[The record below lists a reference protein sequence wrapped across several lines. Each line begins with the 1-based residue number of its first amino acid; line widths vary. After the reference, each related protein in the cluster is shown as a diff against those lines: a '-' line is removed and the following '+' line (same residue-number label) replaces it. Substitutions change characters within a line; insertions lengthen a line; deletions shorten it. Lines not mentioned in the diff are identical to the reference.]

1 MLWHIMTLI
10 RTCWSCLAESLP
22 ICPLM
27 LWGQTPNPSMSRL
40 LLAWSDSWCQSWSLS
55 FHVLALSLHGSWFS
69 RSSLRFKQK
78 SVAVPQM
85 NAGFNA
91 CYTSQLTAMKMPLNL
106 IAPFLQQPVMY
117 SSCRKK
123 GVKASGITR
132 AICLTNASSSRILSP
147 GPMSPTAQ
155 SGRSFQDIS
164 PHPSVGEVS
173 ALPSAGQSPSAS
185 PDGLSAGWGGCG
197 GPSTLSTIFSGPKE
211 VRSLPK
217 SSSGEHSCL
226 PSLAENLMEEEATP
240 SRPHQS
246 FQTLDV
252 VMVGLSGGH
261 RAPSPL
267 VPMRVFGGVGRMQ
280 VVPGPP
286 QLTKGLGCYRAAGWQ
301 GGRWKGGHGSGGS
314 LETSPR
320 GARGEENQKKNTRLG
335 KKPLSAPPKSPC
347 RSEWKVRLE
356 QKNGGKGH

>member
-1 MLWHIMTLI
+1 
-10 RTCWSCLAESLP
+10 
-22 ICPLM
+22 M

-123 GVKASGITR
+123 GVKASGIMR

-185 PDGLSAGWGGCG
+185 PDGLSAGWGGLRWPQHPQHHLLGAQG
-197 GPSTLSTIFSGPKE
+197 GEVPAKKQLWRAQLS
-211 VRSLPK
+211 SLPG
-217 SSSGEHSCL
+217 GE
-226 PSLAENLMEEEATP
+226 P
-240 SRPHQS
+240 
-246 FQTLDV
+246 D
-252 VMVGLSGGH
+252 GGGGH
-261 RAPSPL
+261 PIPTT
-267 VPMRVFGGVGRMQ
+267 PVFSD
-280 VVPGPP
+280 P
-286 QLTKGLGCYRAAGWQ
+286 
-301 GGRWKGGHGSGGS
+301 
-314 LETSPR
+314 
-320 GARGEENQKKNTRLG
+320 
-335 KKPLSAPPKSPC
+335 
-347 RSEWKVRLE
+347 
-356 QKNGGKGH
+356 